1 MTAFEQIWGRVK
13 QTGIGGLIVVARAQ
27 DTQMLREIA
36 RACGRDEGDL
46 IVCSE
51 IPHTTTE

>member
-13 QTGIGGLIVVARAQ
+13 QAGIAGLVVVARSQ
-27 DTQMLREIA
+27 DTQTLRDIA
-36 RACGRDEGDL
+36 RDCGREDDV

-51 IPHTTTE
+51 LPSTTTE